1 MKTKKPIWCLLFIVS
16 ALGVYAQRYVAIDY
30 HKDSDHYVIDNR
42 VNVRSAPNISGEKLF
57 QLNAG
62 DKVRILEWNEDGEWL
77 WAEGYYAPWYKISCA
92 KGTGYICGRYVS
104 CKEAVGDLD
113 NDGED
118 EVFACLCVSE
128 SKGAPI
134 SGNFRYMSS
143 FYNINT
149 HHVLIKDSQVKNID
163 LEKLYLEEFDEN
175 KISRDTFYSI
185 WECEY
190 LTPEVS
196 FLVARSGSKDE
207 EDGWYTKRYF
217 YFTDGTLKYLTTLS
231 DVESKMHYG
240 FVEYFEFSNR
250 NTITVMHISKSRE
263 NGTPSVSER
272 ESGGYLWNGK
282 DFIDTGGQ

>member
-1 MKTKKPIWCLLFIVS
+1 MLFIVS

-128 SKGAPI
+128 S
-134 SGNFRYMSS
+134 
-143 FYNINT
+143 
-149 HHVLIKDSQVKNID
+149 
-163 LEKLYLEEFDEN
+163 
-175 KISRDTFYSI
+175 

-250 NTITVMHISKSRE
+250 NTITVMHISKRWE
-263 NGTPSVSER
+263 NGTPSISEG

>member
-1 MKTKKPIWCLLFIVS
+1 LKTKKPIWCLLFIVS

-128 SKGAPI
+128 S
-134 SGNFRYMSS
+134 
-143 FYNINT
+143 
-149 HHVLIKDSQVKNID
+149 
-163 LEKLYLEEFDEN
+163 
-175 KISRDTFYSI
+175 

-196 FLVARSGSKDE
+196 FLVACSGSKDE
-207 EDGWYTKRYF
+207 ENGWYTKRYF

-250 NTITVMHISKSRE
+250 NTITVMHNLKAGKTARLRYPKE
-263 NGTPSVSER
+263 NPEAICGTAKI
-272 ESGGYLWNGK
+272 L
-282 DFIDTGGQ
+282 